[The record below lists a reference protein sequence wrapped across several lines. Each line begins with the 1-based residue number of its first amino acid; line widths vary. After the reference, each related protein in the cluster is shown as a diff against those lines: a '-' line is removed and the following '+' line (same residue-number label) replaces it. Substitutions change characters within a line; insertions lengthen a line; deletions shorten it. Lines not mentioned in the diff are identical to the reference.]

1 MSAGLEELAAFP
13 RPSLAVDPAILGVE
27 DGRLITLLWR
37 RENSP
42 NEGAW
47 ALPGVFVNEDESLEE
62 AVARGLSTK
71 AGITARVR
79 THQILTWN
87 KPGRDPRGWVVT
99 VAYLVLLHGS
109 RLSRAA
115 AADGPTERFFVELPS
130 RAGAKKP
137 VRLVRPSGDLVQPAF
152 DHDQILA
159 HVVSRLRDQIWR
171 SDIALELLPRK
182 FTLRELQEAFEAVLG
197 HRLNKDSFRRRVTQ
211 TMDLVRP
218 TGELEEGVG
227 HRPAELFRARS
238 ARRSA

>member
-1 MSAGLEELAAFP
+1 VERAGLQELDAFP

-37 RENSP
+37 RENPP

-47 ALPGVFVNEDESLEE
+47 ALPGVFVNEKESLEE

-71 AGITARVR
+71 AGIGDRVR

-87 KPGRDPRGWVVT
+87 NPGRDPRGWVVS
-99 VAYLVLLHGS
+99 VAYLVPLHGS
-109 RLSRAA
+109 RLTRAPEPG
-115 AADGPTERFFVELPS
+115 GPTERFFVELPR
-130 RAGAKKP
+130 RAAAGKP
-137 VRLVRPSGDLVQPAF
+137 ARLLRSSGDAVQPAF

-182 FTLRELQEAFEAVLG
+182 FTLRELQEVFEAVLG
-197 HRLNKDSFRRRVTQ
+197 RRLNKDSFRRRVTQ

-218 TGELEEGVG
+218 TGTLEEGVG
-227 HRPAELFRARS
+227 HRPAELYRARP
-238 ARRSA
+238 ARR

>member
-1 MSAGLEELAAFP
+1 MTAGFDELDAFP

-37 RENSP
+37 RQNPP

-47 ALPGVFVNEDESLEE
+47 ALPGVFVNENESLEE

-71 AGITARVR
+71 AGISDRVR
-79 THQILTWN
+79 SHQILTWN
-87 KPGRDPRGWVVT
+87 NPGRDPRGWVVS
-99 VAYLVLLHGS
+99 VAYLVPLHGA

-115 AADGPTERFFVELPS
+115 EAEGPTERFFVDLPA
-130 RAGAKKP
+130 RTATNKP
-137 VRLVRPSGDLVQPAF
+137 ARLLRSSGDAVQPAF

-159 HVVSRLRDQIWR
+159 QVVLRLRDQLWR
-171 SDIALELLPRK
+171 SGIALELLPKK
-182 FTLRELQEAFEAVLG
+182 FTLRELQEVFEAVLG

-227 HRPAELFRARS
+227 HRPAELYRARP
-238 ARRSA
+238 ARR

>member
-1 MSAGLEELAAFP
+1 VERAGIEELEAFP

-37 RENSP
+37 RENPP

-62 AVARGLSTK
+62 AVARGLATK
-71 AGITARVR
+71 AGITDRVW

-87 KPGRDPRGWVVT
+87 NPGRDPRGWVVS
-99 VAYLVLLHGS
+99 VAYLVPLHGP

-115 AADGPTERFFVELPS
+115 EANGPTERFFVDLPA
-130 RAGAKKP
+130 RAAANKP
-137 VRLVRPSGDLVQPAF
+137 VRLLRSSGDAVQPAF

-182 FTLRELQEAFEAVLG
+182 FTLRELQEVFEAVLG

-227 HRPAELFRARS
+227 HRPAELYRARP
-238 ARRSA
+238 ARR

>member
-1 MSAGLEELAAFP
+1 VVSAGPDQLDAFP

-27 DGRLITLLWR
+27 EGRLITVLWR
-37 RENSP
+37 RENPP

-62 AVARGLSTK
+62 AVARGLATK
-71 AGITARVR
+71 VGITDRVR

-87 KPGRDPRGWVVT
+87 SPGRDPRGWVVT
-99 VAYLVLLHGS
+99 VAYLVPLHGP
-109 RLSRAA
+109 RLSRAVE
-115 AADGPTERFFVELPS
+115 ADGPRERFFVDLPP
-130 RAGAKKP
+130 RAAANKP
-137 VRLVRPSGDLVQPAF
+137 ARLLRPTGDPVQPAF

-182 FTLRELQEAFEAVLG
+182 FTLRELQEVFEAVLG

-227 HRPAELFRARS
+227 HRPAELYRARP
-238 ARRSA
+238 ARR

>member
-1 MSAGLEELAAFP
+1 MEPIADVGLEDFP

-37 RENSP
+37 RANPPS
-42 NEGAW
+42 EGAW

-62 AVARGLSTK
+62 AVSRGLSTK
-71 AGITARVR
+71 AGIGDRVR
-79 THQILTWN
+79 THQILTCN

-115 AADGPTERFFVELPS
+115 EADESTERFVVELP
-130 RAGAKKP
+130 RRPAPNKP
-137 VRLVRPSGDLVQPAF
+137 ARLVGPNGDLVQPAF
-152 DHDQILA
+152 DHDLILA
-159 HVVSRLRDQIWR
+159 HVVTRLRDQIWR
-171 SDIALELLPRK
+171 SDVALELLPRK
-182 FTLRELQEAFEAVLG
+182 FTLRELQEVFEAVLG

-227 HRPAELFRARS
+227 HRPAELYRARP
-238 ARRSA
+238 ARR

>member
-1 MSAGLEELAAFP
+1 MERAGLEELEAFP

-37 RENSP
+37 RENPP

-62 AVARGLSTK
+62 AVARGLAAK
-71 AGITARVR
+71 AGITDRVR

-87 KPGRDPRGWVVT
+87 NPGRDPRGWVVS
-99 VAYLVLLHGS
+99 VAYLVPLHGP

-115 AADGPTERFFVELPS
+115 EADGPTERFFVDLPA
-130 RAGAKKP
+130 RAATNKP
-137 VRLVRPSGDLVQPAF
+137 VRLLRSSGDAVQPAF

-182 FTLRELQEAFEAVLG
+182 FTLRELQEVFEAVLG

-211 TMDLVRP
+211 TMDLARP

-227 HRPAELFRARS
+227 HRPAELYRARPV
-238 ARRSA
+238 RR

>member
-1 MSAGLEELAAFP
+1 VVSAGLDELAAFP
-13 RPSLAVDPAILGVE
+13 RPSLAVDPAILGVDE
-27 DGRLITLLWR
+27 GRLITLLWR
-37 RENSP
+37 RENPP

-47 ALPGVFVNEDESLEE
+47 ALPGVFVNESESLED

-71 AGITARVR
+71 AGISDSVR

-99 VAYLVLLHGS
+99 VAYLVPLHGP

-115 AADGPTERFFVELPS
+115 EADGPTERFFVELPP
-130 RAGAKKP
+130 RAAANKP
-137 VRLVRPSGDLVQPAF
+137 VRLLRPSGDLVQPAF

-171 SDIALELLPRK
+171 SDIALELLPRR
-182 FTLRELQEAFEAVLG
+182 FTLRELQEVFEAVIG

-227 HRPAELFRARS
+227 HRPAELYRARP
-238 ARRSA
+238 ARR

>member
-1 MSAGLEELAAFP
+1 VVSVGLDELAAFP
-13 RPSLAVDPAILGVE
+13 RPSLAIDPAILGVE

-37 RENSP
+37 RENPP
-42 NEGAW
+42 NADAW
-47 ALPGVFVNEDESLEE
+47 ALPGVFVNESESLED

-71 AGITARVR
+71 AGITDRVR

-99 VAYLVLLHGS
+99 VAYLVPLHGP

-115 AADGPTERFFVELPS
+115 AGDGPTERFFVELPP
-130 RAGAKKP
+130 RAAANKP
-137 VRLVRPSGDLVQPAF
+137 VRLLRPNGDLVQPAF

-159 HVVSRLRDQIWR
+159 QVVWRLRDQIWR

-182 FTLRELQEAFEAVLG
+182 FTLRELQEVFEAVLG

-227 HRPAELFRARS
+227 HRPAELYRTRPARP
-238 ARRSA
+238 